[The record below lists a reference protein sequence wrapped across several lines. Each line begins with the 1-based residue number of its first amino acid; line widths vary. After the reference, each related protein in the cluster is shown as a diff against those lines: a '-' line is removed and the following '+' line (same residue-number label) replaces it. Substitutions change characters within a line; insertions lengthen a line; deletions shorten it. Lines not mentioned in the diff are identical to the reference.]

1 MSGLHFCRGVS
12 PGIELHQGRLIMERD
27 PTGVRLSLRKAPTLF
42 VLLAAF
48 LLLGCKISSADSVV
62 FKHEPLPSMGLTR
75 PGGVDVLNVRIPPQ
89 ATLFAQQKGVP
100 SKGPAQ
106 DSVIINGVHLSDDK
120 VKALGKQYGIHIL
133 PGDYWYDKM
142 CGAWGFRGGPS
153 AGLIPPSLDLGGLL
167 QSNASNGNT
176 GVFINGREL
185 HMLDVVALQQI
196 TPVYQGRYWVD
207 AQGNIGLEGGP
218 ALTNLWLLANT
229 RGAKKEG
236 ILSTYDKT
244 GAVVIGY

>member
-1 MSGLHFCRGVS
+1 
-12 PGIELHQGRLIMERD
+12 MEKDRA
-27 PTGVRLSLRKAPTLF
+27 GARLSRRKAQSLVILCAA
-42 VLLAAF
+42 VLLF
-48 LLLGCKISSADSVV
+48 GWKISDANSFV
-62 FKHEPLPSMGLTR
+62 FRYEPLPPMSYTHLS
-75 PGGVDVLNVRIPPQ
+75 PEEVLNVQKPPKS
-89 ATLFAQQKGVP
+89 TLFAQQKGVP

-106 DSVIINGVHLSDDK
+106 GSVIINGVRLSDDK
-120 VKALGKQYGIHIL
+120 VKELEKQYRIRIL

-153 AGLIPPSLDLGGLL
+153 VGLIPPSLDLGGLL

-185 HMLDVVALQQI
+185 HILDVVALQQI

-218 ALTNLWLLANT
+218 ALTNLWLLANA

-244 GAVVIGY
+244 GTAVIGY

>member
-1 MSGLHFCRGVS
+1 MK
-12 PGIELHQGRLIMERD
+12 RD
-27 PTGVRLSLRKAPTLF
+27 PVGVGLSLRKAPNLC
-42 VLLAAF
+42 VLLSAF
-48 LLLGCKISSADSVV
+48 LLLGWGICSADSAVSLPG
-62 FKHEPLPSMGLTR
+62 PLPFLGLTY
-75 PGGVDVLNVRIPPQ
+75 PGGTDAPNLQTMPKSI
-89 ATLFAQQKGVP
+89 LLAQQKGVP
-100 SKGPAQ
+100 SKAPSQG
-106 DSVIINGVHLSDDK
+106 SVIINGVRLSDEK
-120 VKALGKQYGIHIL
+120 VKALEKQYGVRIL

-153 AGLIPPSLDLGGLL
+153 AGLILPFIDLGGPL

-185 HMLDVVALQQI
+185 HALDVVALQQI

-218 ALTNLWLLANT
+218 ALANLWLLANS
-229 RGAKKEG
+229 RGVKKEG

-244 GAVVIGY
+244 GAAVIGY

>member
-1 MSGLHFCRGVS
+1 
-12 PGIELHQGRLIMERD
+12 MEKDRA
-27 PTGVRLSLRKAPTLF
+27 GARLSRRKTPSLVILCAA
-42 VLLAAF
+42 VLLF
-48 LLLGCKISSADSVV
+48 GWKISNANSFV
-62 FKHEPLPSMGLTR
+62 FIPEPLPPMSLKHLS
-75 PGGVDVLNVRIPPQ
+75 PEEVLNVQKPPKS
-89 ATLFAQQKGVP
+89 TLFAQQKGVP
-100 SKGPAQ
+100 AKGPAQ
-106 DSVIINGVHLSDDK
+106 SSVIINGIRLSDIK
-120 VKALGKQYGIHIL
+120 VKALEKQCGVRIL

-142 CGAWGFRGGPS
+142 YGAWGFRGGPS
-153 AGLIPPSLDLGGLL
+153 AGIIPSSLDLGGLL

-185 HMLDVVALQQI
+185 HILDVVALQQN

-218 ALTNLWLLANT
+218 ALTNLWLLANK

-244 GAVVIGY
+244 GVAVIGY

>member
-1 MSGLHFCRGVS
+1 
-12 PGIELHQGRLIMERD
+12 MERD
-27 PTGVRLSLRKAPTLF
+27 SGGLRLRLRKAPTLF
-42 VLLAAF
+42 IFCAVF
-48 LLLGCKISSADSVV
+48 LLLGWKISSADTAVIR
-62 FKHEPLPSMGLTR
+62 HEPSLPVSLTY
-75 PGGVDVLNVRIPPQ
+75 PGGVEVLKVQIPPKSN
-89 ATLFAQQKGVP
+89 LFAQQKEVP

-106 DSVIINGVHLSDDK
+106 GSVVINGVRLSDDK
-120 VKALGKQYGIHIL
+120 VKALEKQYRVRIL

-153 AGLIPPSLDLGGLL
+153 AGLILPSLDLGGPL

-185 HMLDVVALQQI
+185 HMLDVAALQQI
-196 TPVYQGRYWVD
+196 TPVFQGRYWVD

-218 ALTNLWLLANT
+218 ALMNLWMLANS
-229 RGAKKEG
+229 RSVKKEG

-244 GAVVIGY
+244 GVAVIGY

>member
-1 MSGLHFCRGVS
+1 
-12 PGIELHQGRLIMERD
+12 MEKDRA
-27 PTGVRLSLRKAPTLF
+27 GARLSRRKTPRLVILCAA
-42 VLLAAF
+42 VLLF
-48 LLLGCKISSADSVV
+48 GWKISNANSFV
-62 FKHEPLPSMGLTR
+62 FIPEPLPPMSLTHLS
-75 PGGVDVLNVRIPPQ
+75 PEEVLNVQKPPKS
-89 ATLFAQQKGVP
+89 TLFAQQKGVP
-100 SKGPAQ
+100 AKGPAQ
-106 DSVIINGVHLSDDK
+106 SSVIINGIRLSDDK
-120 VKALGKQYGIHIL
+120 VKALEKQCGVRIL

-153 AGLIPPSLDLGGLL
+153 AGIIPSSLDLGGLL

-185 HMLDVVALQQI
+185 HILDVVALQQI

-218 ALTNLWLLANT
+218 ALTNLWLLANA

-244 GAVVIGY
+244 GVAVIGY